1 MTDSQSVIT
10 QVISAELKAGFVWW
24 CEVCTVFHL
33 PNVGT
38 DWHCGSQVASKPIE
52 SESAF

>member
-1 MTDSQSVIT
+1 MPSSKPGLFGGVKVFI
-10 QVISAELKAGFVWW
+10 
-24 CEVCTVFHL
+24 VFHL
-33 PNVGT
+33 PDVGT